1 MPPSRFQVHY
11 SQSAKD
17 QAAAGLRDALAAGR
31 GPEAIA
37 AARAIERGLIWF
49 ADGLGESRGEPG
61 LIGQVRWVGIL
72 PLTAWFAV
80 DLGRR
85 VVYVNRFRYV
95 PRRPRP

>member
-1 MPPSRFQVHY
+1 MPLRFRVEPSE
-11 SQSAKD
+11 SAKE
-17 QAAAGLRDALAAGR
+17 QLVAAVRDAKKDGR
-31 GPEAIA
+31 GTEAIA
-37 AARAIERGLIWF
+37 VARAIERGLIWY
-49 ADGLGESRGEPG
+49 ADELGESRGAAG

-85 VVYVNRFRYV
+85 IVYVNRFRYA